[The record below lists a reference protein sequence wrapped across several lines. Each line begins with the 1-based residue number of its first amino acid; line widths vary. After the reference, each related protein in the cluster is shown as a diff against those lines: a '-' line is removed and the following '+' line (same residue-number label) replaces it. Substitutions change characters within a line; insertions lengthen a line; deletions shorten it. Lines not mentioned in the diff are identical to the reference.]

1 MLKTVYKNYLKS
13 LLTRI
18 FILFLSMISI
28 AIIGSGR
35 LAFQLF
41 RIFST
46 LNGYEVCLVLG
57 RNEKALEDFKN
68 TPTRTDFKA
77 PIKEQLVFIAV
88 SDHAIEEVSSRINV
102 PQGIVCHVSGS
113 VSIEAL
119 NHHTNRGV
127 FYPLQTFGASEI
139 MSFKEI
145 PLLIEGV
152 NESVFQ
158 TLFSLATEVSNRSLA
173 MNSSKRRSLHL
184 AAVWVNNFSNFLYT
198 QAAEFCKNQEVPF
211 KLLGPLMEQTVKNAL
226 TIGPEV
232 AQTGP
237 ARRGDTNT
245 MNAHMESLSTE
256 DQKKIYQYI
265 SEAIQEKYKHEL

>member
-1 MLKTVYKNYLKS
+1 MLKTVYKIYSKS

-28 AIIGSGR
+28 AIVGSGR

-41 RIFST
+41 RVFRA
-46 LNGYEVCLVLG
+46 LKGYEVSLVLG
-57 RNEKALEDFKN
+57 RNEPALEVFKN
-68 TPTRTDFKA
+68 TRRSTDFKA
-77 PIKEQLVFIAV
+77 PITEQLIFLAV
-88 SDHAIEEVSSRINV
+88 SDQAIEEVSSRIHV
-102 PQGIVCHVSGS
+102 SKGIVCHVSGS

-127 FYPLQTFGASEI
+127 FYPLQTFSASET

-158 TLFSLATEVSNRSLA
+158 TLFSLASTVSNHSLA
-173 MNSSKRRSLHL
+173 MNSYKRRSLHL

-198 QAAEFCKNQEVPF
+198 QAAEFCENQEVPF
-211 KLLGPLMEQTVKNAL
+211 ELLGPLMKQTVKNAL
-226 TIGPEV
+226 TIGPEA

-245 MNAHMESLSTE
+245 VNVHIATLNTE
-256 DQKKIYQYI
+256 EQKKIYQYI

>member
-1 MLKTVYKNYLKS
+1 
-13 LLTRI
+13 
-18 FILFLSMISI
+18 MISI
-28 AIIGSGR
+28 AIVGSGR

-41 RIFST
+41 GV
-46 LNGYEVCLVLG
+46 LGALKGYEVSLVLG
-57 RNEKALEDFKN
+57 RNEPALEIFKD
-68 TPTRTDFKA
+68 TQTSTDFKA
-77 PIKEQLVFIAV
+77 PIKEQLVFITV
-88 SDHAIEEVSSRINV
+88 SDNAIAEVSSRINI
-102 PQGIVCHVSGS
+102 PNGIVCHMSGS
-113 VSIEAL
+113 VSIEVL
-119 NHHTNRGV
+119 KHHANRGV

-158 TLFSLATEVSNRSLA
+158 TLFSLASEVSNRTLA

-211 KLLGPLMEQTVKNAL
+211 ELLGPLMEQTVKNAL

-245 MNAHMESLSTE
+245 MNAHMESLPTE